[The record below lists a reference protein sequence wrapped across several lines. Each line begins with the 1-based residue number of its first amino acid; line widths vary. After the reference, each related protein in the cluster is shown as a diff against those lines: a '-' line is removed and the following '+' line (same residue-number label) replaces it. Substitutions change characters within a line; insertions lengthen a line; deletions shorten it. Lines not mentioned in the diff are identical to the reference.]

1 MTIRQILVDSGFL
14 YELYDQSAANH
25 LVVREFVNL
34 TAAQLLIPEVV
45 LTETAFLFRRAGG
58 IPAQVAF
65 LDAIVAARLDLIALE
80 LNDLARARDI
90 MDFYQSARFDFV
102 DCCIMALSERLNITQ
117 VCTLDRRDFS
127 IFRPGHC
134 PFLELLP

>member
-1 MTIRQILVDSGFL
+1 
-14 YELYDQSAANH
+14 
-25 LVVREFVNL
+25 
-34 TAAQLLIPEVV
+34 
-45 LTETAFLFRRAGG
+45 
-58 IPAQVAF
+58 
-65 LDAIVAARLDLIALE
+65 
-80 LNDLARARDI
+80 

>member
-1 MTIRQILVDSGFL
+1 
-14 YELYDQSAANH
+14 
-25 LVVREFVNL
+25 
-34 TAAQLLIPEVV
+34 V